1 MAIEDTF
8 GYRFVRTSL
17 VMLNC
22 IVLLRLLSLLLQYSH
37 VFEPTFV
44 IFILFIGANFMI
56 AIVGAVRE
64 HRVSV
69 ILTGS
74 ATLIMFLSMI
84 FAAKENKGVNI
95 FLLLLLAIAVQSLIF
110 SEMLKERQ
118 TLFAQ
123 RQNLNYLSN
132 LSGNNRN
139 LNNNSTNGPV
149 AAVVVYQTPGSNR
162 PAGTLFMVDPEIG
175 SELAKDPPPSYFASN
190 CPPPKY
196 EDAIKLNAGDLSLPA
211 VANEAETTSPDQ
223 NPISPSSLPS
233 NTSVDTPNDGHGT
246 SESSPSPSGSTI
258 PSCSSTPNQVDNSSN
273 LNSSQ

>member
-44 IFILFIGANFMI
+44 LFILLIGSNFMI
-56 AIVGAVRE
+56 AIIGAVRE

-74 ATLIMFLSMI
+74 ITLIMFLSLI
-84 FAAKENKGVNI
+84 FTAKENKGVNI
-95 FLLLLLAIAVQSLIF
+95 FLLILLAISVQSLIF

-123 RQNLNYLSN
+123 RRGLNYLSN
-132 LSGNNRN
+132 LSSQVHSRATG
-139 LNNNSTNGPV
+139 NNNSSGATNGSHL
-149 AAVVVYQTPGSNR
+149 AAVVVYQTPGAAR
-162 PAGTLFMVDPEIG
+162 PSTLFMVDPEIS

-211 VANEAETTSPDQ
+211 VDNRPTSTTTVATATPTSTNPVSGDSSSSSSTQNSPTA
-223 NPISPSSLPS
+223 PSSS
-233 NTSVDTPNDGHGT
+233 A
-246 SESSPSPSGSTI
+246 
-258 PSCSSTPNQVDNSSN
+258 Q
-273 LNSSQ
+273 Q